1 MDKYITAFFI
11 FLLFISK
18 KSCNF
23 AADFEKKM
31 ETFTFCGL
39 GVDAW
44 ITIATVFAMFTV
56 LLFTKLR
63 SDVVF
68 LCAVGVLYITGVL
81 DAKEA
86 LSGISQASVAV
97 VGVLFVVI
105 AGLMHTGVLQWIVK
119 HLLGIPNTYT
129 KAVMRLMLPVAALSS
144 FLSNTTVVAL
154 FVNIVKMWSKRL
166 GISPS
171 KLLIPLSYASGMG
184 GVCTLIGTPPNL
196 IISGLYEEKTGEAM
210 NILATTIPGL
220 FCLAIGVL
228 SIIAIRR
235 LLPNRKAPE
244 EAFEST
250 GDYTVEMLV
259 PSDNQ
264 HIGQTVGELG
274 LNTVHGGSLIE
285 LRHFDDEKILSP
297 VPDDEPLMGG
307 DRLIYAGQIGDL
319 LELEISH
326 GLVNADHHVFH
337 YEDAPKSHHSLR
349 TAYITFGSGL
359 IGTTMGTNGFEKEHK
374 VTLVAVSRRGCRIE
388 ESPREVVLKAGDTL
402 LLEGV
407 KELQAD
413 TKMMSRDL
421 HFFESNDIPN
431 ISIRTFISS
440 AIMIAMVTLSA
451 LGVLPLLQ
459 SAILAV
465 FAMLIFRCCSPE
477 QAMRSINWDILMI
490 FACSAVLGLAIQKTG
505 IAEMLA
511 TSILDICGTNP
522 IVVMTAIC
530 FAGTFITE
538 FISNTA
544 AGAMFFPI
552 MYEAAV
558 KLGYE
563 PYPFLIALMIA
574 VSSSFATPIGSPT
587 HMLVYGPGGY
597 RFSDFLRIGLLM
609 NIIILAANI
618 LIVNLVYPLT
628 PLP

>member
-1 MDKYITAFFI
+1 MESFE
-11 FLLFISK
+11 FLGF
-18 KSCNF
+18 
-23 AADFEKKM
+23 
-31 ETFTFCGL
+31 GL
-39 GVDAW
+39 DAW
-44 ITIATVFAMFTV
+44 ITIVTVLVMFTV

-68 LCAVGVLYITGVL
+68 LCAVGVLYVTGVL

-86 LSGISQASVAV
+86 LSGISQVSVAV

-119 HLLGIPNTYT
+119 NLLGTPSTYT
-129 KAVMRLMLPVAALSS
+129 KAVTRLMLPVAALSS

-154 FVNIVKMWSKRL
+154 FVNIVKMWAKKL
-166 GISPS
+166 GVSPS

-196 IISGLYEEKTGEAM
+196 IISGLYEAKTGEAM

-228 SIIAIRR
+228 SLIAMRR
-235 LLPNRKAPE
+235 LLPNRKSPE

-259 PSDNQ
+259 PSDNP
-264 HIGQTVGELG
+264 HIGMTISELK
-274 LNTVHGGSLIE
+274 LNTVQGGSLVE

-297 VPDDEPLMGG
+297 VPDDEPIMGG
-307 DRLIYAGQIGDL
+307 DRLVYAGQIGEL
-319 LELEISH
+319 LELEMSH

-337 YEDAPKSHHSLR
+337 YDDAPKSPHHLR
-349 TAYITFGSGL
+349 TAYLTFGSRL
-359 IGTTMGTNGFEKEHK
+359 IGTTMGTNGFEREHK
-374 VTLVAVSRRGCRIE
+374 VTLVAVSRRGSRIE
-388 ESPREVVLKAGDTL
+388 QSPRDVVLKAGDTL
-402 LLEGV
+402 LLECV
-407 KELQAD
+407 NELKAD
-413 TKMMSRDL
+413 TKTMSQDL
-421 HFFESNDIPN
+421 QFFESEDIPN
-431 ISIRTFISS
+431 IGVGTLISS
-440 AIMIAMVTLSA
+440 LIMIAMVALSA

-465 FAMLIFRCCSPE
+465 FAMFIFRCCTPE

-505 IAEMLA
+505 IAERMA
-511 TSILDICGTNP
+511 SGIMDICGTNP

-552 MYEAAV
+552 MYEAAE

-563 PYPFLIALMIA
+563 PFPFLIALMIA

-597 RFSDFLRIGLLM
+597 RFSDFLKIGLIM
-609 NIIILAANI
+609 NLIILAANI
-618 LIVNLVYPLT
+618 LIVNIVYPLT

>member
-1 MDKYITAFFI
+1 MNAVE
-11 FLLFISK
+11 FL
-18 KSCNF
+18 
-23 AADFEKKM
+23 
-31 ETFTFCGL
+31 GL
-39 GVDAW
+39 GLDAW
-44 ITIATVFAMFTV
+44 ITIVTVLAMFSV
-56 LLFTKLR
+56 LLFTRIR

-68 LCAVGVLYITGVL
+68 LSAVGILYVTGVL
-81 DAKEA
+81 DAKET
-86 LSGISQASVAV
+86 LSGISQTSVAV

-119 HLLGIPNTYT
+119 HLLGTPKNYW
-129 KAVMRLMLPVAALSS
+129 KSVLRLMLPVAALSS

-154 FVNIVKMWSKRL
+154 FVNIVKMWSKKL

-210 NILATTIPGL
+210 NILATMIPGL
-220 FCLAIGVL
+220 FCLAVGVL
-228 SIIAIRR
+228 SIIALRK
-235 LLPNRKAPE
+235 LLPERKAPE

-259 PSDNQ
+259 PSDNK
-264 HIGQTVGELG
+264 HIGMTIGELG
-274 LNTVHGGSLIE
+274 LNSVQGGSLIE
-285 LRHFDDEKILSP
+285 IRHFDDEKIVSP

-307 DRLIYAGQIGDL
+307 DRLVYAGQIGDL
-319 LELEISH
+319 LELEQSH
-326 GLVNADHHVFH
+326 GLVNADHPVFH
-337 YEDAPKSHHSLR
+337 YEDAPKGTHTLR
-349 TAYITFGSGL
+349 TAYINFGSNL
-359 IGTTMGTNGFEKEHK
+359 IGTTMGANGFEKEHQ
-374 VTLVAVSRRGCRIE
+374 VTLVAVSRRGSRIE

-402 LLEGV
+402 LLESV
-407 KELQAD
+407 NELKAD
-413 TKMMSRDL
+413 TKAMSRDL
-421 HFFESNDIPN
+421 HFFESEDIPN
-431 ISIRTFISS
+431 IGWQTFVSS
-440 AIMIAMVTLSA
+440 AVMIAMVALSA
-451 LGVLPLLQ
+451 LGVMPLLQ
-459 SAILAV
+459 CAVWAV
-465 FAMLIFRCCSPE
+465 FAMLLFRCCTPE

-490 FACSAVLGLAIQKTG
+490 FACSAVLGVAIQKTG
-505 IAEMLA
+505 IAERMA
-511 TSILDICGTNP
+511 TGILDICGTNP

-530 FAGTFITE
+530 LAGTFITE

-552 MYEAAV
+552 MYEAAE

-597 RFSDFLRIGLLM
+597 RFSDFLKIGLLM
-609 NIIILAANI
+609 NLIILAANI

>member
-1 MDKYITAFFI
+1 MESFM
-11 FLLFISK
+11 FLGF
-18 KSCNF
+18 
-23 AADFEKKM
+23 
-31 ETFTFCGL
+31 GP
-39 GVDAW
+39 DAW
-44 ITIATVFAMFTV
+44 ITIVTVLLMFTV
-56 LLFTKLR
+56 LLFTRLR

-68 LCAVGVLYITGVL
+68 LCAVGVLYVTGVL

-86 LSGISQASVAV
+86 LSGFSQTSVAV

-119 HLLGIPNTYT
+119 NLLGTPKTYT
-129 KAVMRLMLPVAALSS
+129 RAVTRLMLPVAALSS

-154 FVNIVKMWSKRL
+154 FVNIVKIWSKKL

-196 IISGLYEEKTGEAM
+196 IISGLYEDRTGEAM
-210 NILATTIPGL
+210 NILVTTIPGL
-220 FCLAIGVL
+220 FCLAVGVL
-228 SIIAIRR
+228 SIIALRR

-244 EAFEST
+244 EAFECT

-259 PSDNQ
+259 PSDNP
-264 HIGQTVGELG
+264 HIGLSVGELG
-274 LNTVHGGSLIE
+274 LNTVRGGSLIE

-307 DRLIYAGQIGDL
+307 DRLVYAGQIGEL
-319 LELEISH
+319 LELEMSH

-337 YEDAPKSHHSLR
+337 YEEASMGKRHLR
-349 TAYITFGSGL
+349 TAYINFGSSL
-359 IGTTMGTNGFEKEHK
+359 IGTTMGTNGFEREHK
-374 VTLVAVSRRGCRIE
+374 VTLVAVSRRGNRIE
-388 ESPREVVLKAGDTL
+388 ESPREVKLEAGDTL
-402 LLEGV
+402 LFESIN
-407 KELQAD
+407 ELTAD
-413 TKMMSRDL
+413 TKAMSHDL
-421 HFFESNDIPN
+421 HFFESDDIPN
-431 ISIRTFISS
+431 IGWGTLCSS
-440 AIMIAMVTLSA
+440 LIMIAMVTLSA
-451 LGVLPLLQ
+451 LGVMPLLQ
-459 SAILAV
+459 CAILAV
-465 FAMLIFRCCSPE
+465 FAMLLFRCCTPE
-477 QAMRSINWDILMI
+477 QAMRSVNWDILII
-490 FACSAVLGLAIQKTG
+490 FACSAVLGVAIQKTG
-505 IAEMLA
+505 IAERMA
-511 TSILDICGTNP
+511 TGILDICGTNP

-552 MYEAAV
+552 MYEAAE

-563 PYPFLIALMIA
+563 PFPFLIALMIA

-609 NIIILAANI
+609 NIIMLAANI
-618 LIVNLVYPLT
+618 LIVNIVYPLT
-628 PLP
+628 PLH